1 MDKISI
7 PNFVVTLVVVG
18 VFYFII
24 NRLTFK
30 DSFEGEEVPAT
41 QVTAPATEVV
51 APAVE
56 QPVAVPAVE
65 TKEIEAAAKADPLAL
80 LPVGKD
86 PSKGL
91 QELLQSQNLLISGFA
106 SGLHQSN
113 RKNGNLQLRSDPIIP
128 KQDVSPFQQSTIQ
141 PDVFRKKFEIG
152 Q

>member
-7 PNFVVTLVVVG
+7 PKIAVTLVIVG
-18 VFYFII
+18 VLYWII
-24 NRLTFK
+24 SKLGSK

-41 QVTAPATEVV
+41 EVAAPATEM
-51 APAVE
+51 APAAE
-56 QPVAVPAVE
+56 QPVEVPAVE

-106 SGLHQSN
+106 SGLQQSN
-113 RKNGNLQLRSDPIIP
+113 RKNGNLQLRSDPIVP

-141 PDVFRKKFEIG
+141 PDVFRKTFEIG